1 MFPSRSS
8 AAPHKIG
15 EPPPGGVHDGSGTS
29 AGRATAPYRS
39 PRPAALS
46 WLTGKAAITVP
57 SGTYGSIPAR

>member
-1 MFPSRSS
+1 M
-8 AAPHKIG
+8 G

-29 AGRATAPYRS
+29 AGRATAPYRG